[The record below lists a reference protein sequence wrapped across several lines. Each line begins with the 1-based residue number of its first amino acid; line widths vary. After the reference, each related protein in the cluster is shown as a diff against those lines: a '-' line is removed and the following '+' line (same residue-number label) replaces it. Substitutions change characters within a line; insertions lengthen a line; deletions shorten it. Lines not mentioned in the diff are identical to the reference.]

1 MSSAVLGSYAL
12 AMPIA
17 SAAHALDAVSPRT
30 PRLLIRVPFRIWSVY
45 VPIRYTSN
53 VWPARLAPS
62 APCSVMVAP
71 AAIADGASARPASML
86 AVAQAIAVTIIGM
99 RRVVPCL
106 HGLSRTGNDPTPVD
120 AAWLASNG
128 SNPATFTADGLY
140 LPGFRPNPL
149 IGFGVRL
156 MGMVV
161 FVSFNV
167 HAKSVDSNIFS
178 VFTKVFE

>member
-1 MSSAVLGSYAL
+1 MPSRSL
-12 AMPIA
+12 AC
-17 SAAHALDAVSPRT
+17 AVSFGCLSFQCFPFLVCTSCRGREAT
-30 PRLLIRVPFRIWSVY
+30 P
-45 VPIRYTSN
+45 
-53 VWPARLAPS
+53 
-62 APCSVMVAP
+62 
-71 AAIADGASARPASML
+71 
-86 AVAQAIAVTIIGM
+86 
-99 RRVVPCL
+99 
-106 HGLSRTGNDPTPVD
+106 PVD

-140 LPGFRPNPL
+140 LPGFRPNSL

-167 HAKSVDSNIFS
+167 HAKSVYSNIFS

>member
-1 MSSAVLGSYAL
+1 MNTAVPMVWRMGPKYGLQESSRDPSPGFRPPRLTPSDRLRSGDGRTARMGPAPGRPTCSRPRRPLPSRSL
-12 AMPIA
+12 AC
-17 SAAHALDAVSPRT
+17 AVSFGCLSFQCFPFLVCTSCRGREAT
-30 PRLLIRVPFRIWSVY
+30 P
-45 VPIRYTSN
+45 
-53 VWPARLAPS
+53 
-62 APCSVMVAP
+62 
-71 AAIADGASARPASML
+71 
-86 AVAQAIAVTIIGM
+86 
-99 RRVVPCL
+99 
-106 HGLSRTGNDPTPVD
+106 PVD

-140 LPGFRPNPL
+140 LPGFRPNSL

-167 HAKSVDSNIFS
+167 HAKSVYSNIFS

>member
-1 MSSAVLGSYAL
+1 
-12 AMPIA
+12 
-17 SAAHALDAVSPRT
+17 
-30 PRLLIRVPFRIWSVY
+30 
-45 VPIRYTSN
+45 
-53 VWPARLAPS
+53 
-62 APCSVMVAP
+62 
-71 AAIADGASARPASML
+71 
-86 AVAQAIAVTIIGM
+86 M
-99 RRVVPCL
+99 RRVVWLSLIPVFSFPCL
-106 HGLSRTGNDPTPVD
+106 HVLSRTGNDPTPVD

-128 SNPATFTADGLY
+128 SNPATFTADSLY

-167 HAKSVDSNIFS
+167 HAKSGDSNIFS

>member
-1 MSSAVLGSYAL
+1 MVG
-12 AMPIA
+12 IQ
-17 SAAHALDAVSPRT
+17 
-30 PRLLIRVPFRIWSVY
+30 RVESG
-45 VPIRYTSN
+45 
-53 VWPARLAPS
+53 
-62 APCSVMVAP
+62 
-71 AAIADGASARPASML
+71 D
-86 AVAQAIAVTIIGM
+86 
-99 RRVVPCL
+99 
-106 HGLSRTGNDPTPVD
+106 
-120 AAWLASNG
+120 
-128 SNPATFTADGLY
+128 FTADGLY

>member
-1 MSSAVLGSYAL
+1 
-12 AMPIA
+12 
-17 SAAHALDAVSPRT
+17 
-30 PRLLIRVPFRIWSVY
+30 
-45 VPIRYTSN
+45 
-53 VWPARLAPS
+53 
-62 APCSVMVAP
+62 
-71 AAIADGASARPASML
+71 ML
-86 AVAQAIAVTIIGM
+86 AAAQAIAVTIIGM
-99 RRVVPCL
+99 RRVVWLSLIPVFSFPCL
-106 HGLSRTGNDPTPVD
+106 HVLSRTGNDPTPVD

-128 SNPATFTADGLY
+128 SNPATFTADSLY

-167 HAKSVDSNIFS
+167 HAKSVYSNIFS